1 MNRAVVRTPS
11 CWGHFSA
18 LILFLQYL
26 QSPVNKSK
34 EINYTQFVES
44 VEKGDVKT
52 ATFQYEGQTYNVTGE
67 LREKDTTYERSYRLL
82 IQTDGFVHAI
92 A

>member
-1 MNRAVVRTPS
+1 MNRAVKNTLVF
-11 CWGHFSA
+11 GVIFLA

-44 VEKGDVKT
+44 VEKGEIKT
-52 ATFQYEGQTYNVTGE
+52 ATFQYEGQTYNVTGD
-67 LREKDTTYERSYRLL
+67 LREKDSDRKS
-82 IQTDGFVHAI
+82 VV
-92 A
+92 